1 MKRTSIVVIAIL
13 FAVSIWAPA
22 QSPPPAGGAPA
33 ASTSKSLG
41 LTVFP
46 AKDQKPDQ
54 QQKDEYDCYVWAKG
68 QTNYD
73 PAAPPPTPTA
83 VAAAPQ
89 KGGAVK
95 GAAKGAAGGAA
106 IGAIAGD
113 AGTGAAIG
121 ATAGAVKGRRQKKA
135 SEAQADQKAK
145 SDQAAAAAGPKD
157 QYKKAFMTCLQGK
170 GYTVN

>member
-1 MKRTSIVVIAIL
+1 MKKIFFVASAFLVTASLVIL
-13 FAVSIWAPA
+13 A
-22 QSPPPAGGAPA
+22 QAPPASPQTAGMA
-33 ASTSKSLG
+33 KSLG

-46 AKDQKPDQ
+46 AKDQKPEQ

-73 PAAPPPTPTA
+73 PVAPPPTPTA
-83 VAAAPQ
+83 VVAEQ
-89 KGGAVK
+89 KKGGAVK
-95 GAAKGAAGGAA
+95 GAARGAAGGAA

-121 ATAGAVKGRRQKKA
+121 ATAGAVRGRRQQKA
-135 SEAQADQKAK
+135 SEAQAAEK
-145 SDQAAAAAGPKD
+145 SKSSQAAAAAAPKD
-157 QYKKAFMTCLQGK
+157 KYKTAFKTCLQGK